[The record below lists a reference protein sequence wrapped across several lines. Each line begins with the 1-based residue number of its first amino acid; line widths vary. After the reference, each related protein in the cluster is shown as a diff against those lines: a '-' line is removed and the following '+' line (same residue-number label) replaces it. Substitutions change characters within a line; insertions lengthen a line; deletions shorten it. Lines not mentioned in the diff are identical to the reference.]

1 MVQLSMRS
9 NISYRIFAQ
18 RTAEPKSNEKTMG
31 EGARKRKQREKK
43 EHWWLWW
50 GKRPANYHLL
60 VYHVL
65 LQWIQQKK
73 KIYAIA
79 KDKDK
84 NFILAR

>member
-1 MVQLSMRS
+1 
-9 NISYRIFAQ
+9 
-18 RTAEPKSNEKTMG
+18 MG
-31 EGARKRKQREKK
+31 EGATKRMQREKK
-43 EHWWLWW
+43 EHWWLRW
-50 GKRPANYHLL
+50 GTCKRPANYHLL

-65 LQWIQQKK
+65 LQWIPRKK